1 MLDETTE
8 GLDYSSLTGF
18 AVNPLNRLSERRHEP
33 KVIEGLRAQPNT
45 KTLVLAG
52 EIPVLRRVGNGYEAE
67 FTFVEALNIG
77 QAREI
82 AFLGLNGEDPV
93 FATLIEQEIPENR
106 QTADDL
112 TRIDLRSIAAQ
123 GLLSPALLGA
133 LSQAKSL
140 MYWHKRHRYCS
151 NCGNMTSVSCA
162 GWKRD
167 CPYCQAAHFPRT
179 DPVVI
184 MLVRHGD
191 TCLLGRQ
198 PSFIKGMYSCL
209 AGFMEAGETIEDAVR
224 RETREEAGIRVGKV
238 SYLASQPWPFP
249 ASLMIGCIGD
259 ALEDEIKLDQQ
270 ELEDARW
277 FSRDEVR
284 QMLDKTHPLGL
295 SCPPKLAIANLLIR
309 FWATNEIGGQ

>member
-1 MLDETTE
+1 MQDEPYG

-18 AVNPLNRLSERRHEP
+18 AINPLNRLSERRHEP
-33 KVIEGLRAQPNT
+33 KVIEAFRALPNA

-52 EIPVLRRVGNGYEAE
+52 EIPVLRCTGNGYEAE
-67 FTFVEALNIG
+67 FTFMEARTIG
-77 QAREI
+77 PARET
-82 AFLGLNGEDPV
+82 AFLGLYGEDPI
-93 FATLIEQEIPENR
+93 FATLIEHEIPENS
-106 QTADDL
+106 QAGDDI
-112 TRIDLRSIAAQ
+112 TRIDLRSIATQ
-123 GLLSPALLGA
+123 GLVAPPVLGA

-151 NCGNMTSVSCA
+151 NCGNMTIVSSA

-184 MLVRHGD
+184 MLVRFGD
-191 TCLLGRQ
+191 LCLLGRQ

-209 AGFMEAGETIEDAVR
+209 AGFLEAGETIEDAVR
-224 RETREEAGIRVGKV
+224 RETLEEAGIKVGKV

-249 ASLMIGCIGD
+249 ASLMIGCVAD
-259 ALEDEIKLDQQ
+259 ALEDKIGIDEQ

-277 FSRDEVR
+277 FSREEVR
-284 QMLDKTHPLGL
+284 QMLGKTHPAGL
-295 SCPPKLAIANLLIR
+295 SCPPQLAIANLLIR
-309 FWATNEIGGQ
+309 FWASNELV